1 MISLEDK
8 YGKCCIVNLLGGRGG
23 ESELTKSF
31 QVLKNYSEKKNLI

>member
-1 MISLEDK
+1 MMSLEDK

-31 QVLKNYSEKKNLI
+31 QVLQISSENNDF